1 MTASVFKGYHTQTEK
16 PNVFEWDKSIFD
28 PCTIGLRK
36 IADRI
41 LTEIMA
47 GDGLPAGNPILAREG

>member
-16 PNVFEWDKSIFD
+16 PNVFASDKSILILARSD
-28 PCTIGLRK
+28 SRK